1 MKRVR
6 KSLSI
11 EARKLLYF
19 AHIHSQ
25 VTYCI
30 PLYILSNQTE
40 LDKLLK
46 LQKKALRITY
56 NKSCNYPSSPLFHD
70 IGTIPINDLVEKEI
84 VKLTHNIESYKKP
97 ASLLQFFRGKD
108 DNPYYLRQQ
117 QFDFHVEFTRSAR
130 LSKHPVISFPRIF
143 NNFDVCIRSIAE
155 RSDFHEDINRHFFRI
170 QSTNKCDKK
179 FCKICK
185 FSEWKKRQLSYVS
198 FDPKPTSFI
207 TYHL

>member
-6 KSLSI
+6 KSLSL

-25 VTYCI
+25 LMYCI

-56 NKSCNYPSSPLFHD
+56 NKSYNYPSSPLFHD

-84 VKLTHNIESYKKP
+84 VKLMHNIESYKKP
-97 ASLLQFFRGKD
+97 ASLLQFFRGKY
-108 DNPYYLRQQ
+108 DNPYYLKELYTSISTLAQTL
-117 QFDFHVEFTRSAR
+117 VLTLLNNEFILKILNSTPFGRKIRKHFRPKNHKSRFSA
-130 LSKHPVISFPRIF
+130 
-143 NNFDVCIRSIAE
+143 
-155 RSDFHEDINRHFFRI
+155 
-170 QSTNKCDKK
+170 
-179 FCKICK
+179 
-185 FSEWKKRQLSYVS
+185 
-198 FDPKPTSFI
+198 
-207 TYHL
+207 